1 MTTKPQLYSLKM
13 RASQGAAHI
22 SGAENIVPE
31 DELQLYCSKLLQR
44 ALNHSK
50 GKPDFINLKIEA
62 VDPDEI
68 LILPALPVR
77 TIETATPEEGL
88 AQVRRELRRLAID
101 HIDEIMTVWQQ
112 SYAMRGAVLLDADT
126 LRRLEPD
133 PARGVR
139 ATYMDAYTNPAA
151 HQTHAAAKEG
161 KNHYNEALVLATK
174 VAHHPN
180 ILAELCI
187 SDDPDYVTG
196 YIAAKKLGYVRITT
210 LKPLGSPN
218 GGRVFL
224 FRGDDAQ
231 QADCIRYLQEQKV
244 LVKF

>member
-1 MTTKPQLYSLKM
+1 MTSKPRLYSLKM
-13 RASQGAAHI
+13 RASQAEAHI

-31 DELQLYCSKLLQR
+31 DQLQLYCSQLLQR
-44 ALNHSK
+44 ALSHGK

-62 VDPDEI
+62 VDPAEM
-68 LILPALPVR
+68 LVLPALPVR
-77 TIETATPEEGL
+77 TIQTDTPAEGL
-88 AQVRRELRRLAID
+88 SHVRSLLGRLGIARV
-101 HIDEIMTVWQQ
+101 DEILQIWQQ

-139 ATYMDAYTNPAA
+139 ATYMDAYEPQAELKA
-151 HQTHAAAKEG
+151 S

-180 ILAELCI
+180 IIAELCI

-196 YIAAKKLGYVRITT
+196 YIAAKEIGYVRITT
-210 LKPLGSPN
+210 LKPTGSPD

-224 FRGDDAQ
+224 FRGNEAELT
-231 QADCIRYLQEQKV
+231 DCVHYLQHQKV
-244 LVKF
+244 LVKL